1 MNNLE
6 LERILNHYLQSQ
18 SIKDYTI
25 NGLQVEGSPEVKRVI
40 TGVTASLELIETA
53 IERGADAL
61 LVHHGYFWKSENP
74 AIRGM
79 KYQRIKRLIEG
90 GLNLYAYHLPLDLA
104 PALGNNAMLGKL
116 WNIENCK
123 PLSEHQPL
131 VLTGDLPA
139 PMDVVSFAKL
149 IEQSLDRKPFVEAS
163 GPKLIRRVAWCSG
176 AAQDMLEEVAEAG
189 FDAFITGEVSERTI
203 YIARELG
210 IHFFAAGHHA
220 TERGGVKAL
229 GEWLQ
234 SEYGQSDGLEV
245 TFIDIDNPI

>member
-1 MNNLE
+1 MNNLK
-6 LERILNHYLQSQ
+6 LEIILNEFLNSNR
-18 SIKDYTI
+18 IKDYTM
-25 NGLQVEGSPEVKRVI
+25 NGLQVEGKSDVKRII
-40 TGVTASLELIETA
+40 TGVTASLELIEAA
-53 IERGADAL
+53 IEYKADAI
-61 LVHHGYFWKSENP
+61 LVHHGYFWKSEAP

-90 GLNLYAYHLPLDLA
+90 GINLYAYHLPLDLE
-104 PALGNNAMLGKL
+104 PTLGNNAMLGKL
-116 WNIENCK
+116 WNIVNIA
-123 PLSEHQPL
+123 PLSDEQPL
-131 VLTGDLPA
+131 VLTGELPEA
-139 PMDVVSFAKL
+139 MDVVSLAKL

-163 GPKLIRRVAWCSG
+163 GPKLIKRIAWCSG

-234 SEYGQSDGLEV
+234 SEYGQSHGLEV
-245 TFIDIDNPI
+245 EFMDIDNPI

>member
-1 MNNLE
+1 MHNLE
-6 LERILNHYLQSQ
+6 LENILDTFLQSKQ
-18 SIKDYTI
+18 IKDYTI
-25 NGLQVEGSPEVKRVI
+25 NGLQVEGRPDVKRII
-40 TGVTASLELIETA
+40 TGVTASLELIDMA

-61 LVHHGYFWKSENP
+61 LVHHGYFWKSEAP

-79 KYQRIKRLIEG
+79 KYQRIKRLIENG
-90 GLNLYAYHLPLDLA
+90 INLYAYHLPLDLE
-104 PALGNNAMLGKL
+104 PTLGNNAMLGKL
-116 WNIENCK
+116 WDIVDIV
-123 PLSEHQPL
+123 PLSEAQPL
-131 VLTGDLPA
+131 VLTGELPEA
-139 PMDVVSFAKL
+139 MDIVSLAKL

-163 GPKLIRRVAWCSG
+163 GPKLIKRIAWCSG
-176 AAQDMLEEVAEAG
+176 AAQDMLEEVAEAE

-234 SEYGQSDGLEV
+234 SEYGQSHGLEV
-245 TFIDIDNPI
+245 EFIDIDNPI

>member
-1 MNNLE
+1 MHNLE
-6 LERILNHYLQSQ
+6 LENILDTFLQSKQ
-18 SIKDYTI
+18 IKDYTI
-25 NGLQVEGSPEVKRVI
+25 NGLQVEGRPDVKRII
-40 TGVTASLELIETA
+40 TGVTASLELIDMA

-61 LVHHGYFWKSENP
+61 LVHHGYFWKSEAP

-90 GLNLYAYHLPLDLA
+90 GINLYAYHLPLDLEA
-104 PALGNNAMLGKL
+104 TLGNNAMLGKL
-116 WNIENCK
+116 WNIMDVA
-123 PLSEHQPL
+123 PLSDDQPL
-131 VLTGDLPA
+131 VLTGELPEI
-139 PMDVVSFAKL
+139 MDVVSLAKL

-163 GPKLIRRVAWCSG
+163 GPKLIKRIAWCSG
-176 AAQDMLEEVAEAG
+176 VAQDMLEEVAEAG

-234 SEYGQSDGLEV
+234 SEYGQSHGLKVE
-245 TFIDIDNPI
+245 FIDIDNPI